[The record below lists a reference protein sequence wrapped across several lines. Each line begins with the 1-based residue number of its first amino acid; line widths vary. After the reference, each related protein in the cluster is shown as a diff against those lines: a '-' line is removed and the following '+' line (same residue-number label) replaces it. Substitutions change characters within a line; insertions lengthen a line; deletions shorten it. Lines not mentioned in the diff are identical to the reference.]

1 MPATVSQPSLPYN
14 RENMNKTESTLHYLC
29 IASLI
34 GLIFLSV
41 AWEGWLAPLR
51 PGGSLLMLK
60 ALPLL
65 APLFGILRGRIYT
78 YQWSSML
85 ILAYFTEGVV
95 RLYAEKGLSSWLA
108 GVETVL
114 SAVFFVCAILFVR
127 AAKTR

>member
-1 MPATVSQPSLPYN
+1 MPRLYPNHRCRTTAKT
-14 RENMNKTESTLHYLC
+14 MNKPDSALHYLC
-29 IASLI
+29 ITSLI
-34 GLIFLSV
+34 GLIFLSI

-65 APLFGILRGRIYT
+65 APLFGILRGKIYT

-95 RLYAEKGLSSWLA
+95 RLYAEKGLSSGLA
-108 GVETVL
+108 GLETAL

-127 AAKTR
+127 ASKAR

>member
-1 MPATVSQPSLPYN
+1 
-14 RENMNKTESTLHYLC
+14 MNKPDSVLHYLC
-29 IASLI
+29 ITSLI
-34 GLIFLSV
+34 GLIFLSI

-65 APLFGILRGRIYT
+65 APLFGILRGKIYT

-95 RLYAEKGLSSWLA
+95 RLYAEKGLSSGLA
-108 GVETVL
+108 GVETAL

-127 AAKTR
+127 ASKAR

>member
-1 MPATVSQPSLPYN
+1 
-14 RENMNKTESTLHYLC
+14 MNKPDSALHYLC
-29 IASLI
+29 IISLI

-51 PGGSLLMLK
+51 PGGSLLILK

-65 APLFGILRGRIYT
+65 APLFGILRGKIYT

-95 RLYAEKGLSSWLA
+95 RLYAEKGLSAGLA
-108 GVETVL
+108 GVETAL
-114 SAVFFVCAILFVR
+114 SVIFFICAILFVR
-127 AAKTR
+127 ASKTR